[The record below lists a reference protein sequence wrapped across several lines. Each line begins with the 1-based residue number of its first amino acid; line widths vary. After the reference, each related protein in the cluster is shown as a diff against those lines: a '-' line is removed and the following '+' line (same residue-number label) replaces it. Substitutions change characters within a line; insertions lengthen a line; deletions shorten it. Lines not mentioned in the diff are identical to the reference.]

1 MNNNIKQIVIKN
13 SCHESWNKMTAV
25 FDGKYCESCKKN
37 VIDFTGMTNCEIV
50 NYLNTNKNVCGRF
63 IDNQFDNLNQNL
75 IVSQKRVSF
84 FKNYKFAAL
93 FAGILTLTK
102 AEAKPKEPAKYIQL
116 QSIIKD
122 NVNANDS
129 LQFIKVHGIVKD
141 ENGKRISGVT
151 ITVPGTKLI
160 TTTNSNGYFK
170 LMISQVANCQLSFKF
185 IGYQAINVPIIPDKR
200 SKYKITLKQQAALM
214 GEVIITRPK

>member
-25 FDGKYCESCKKN
+25 LDGKYCESCKKN
-37 VIDFTGMTNCEIV
+37 VIDFTRMTNCEIV

-122 NVNANDS
+122 NANANDS

-151 ITVPGTKLI
+151 IIVPGTKLI
-160 TTTNSNGYFK
+160 TTTDSNGYFK
-170 LMISQVANCQLSFKF
+170 LTVLPVPNYQLNFRF
-185 IGYQAINVPIIPDKR
+185 IGYKSINVPIIPDKR
-200 SKYKITLKQQAALM
+200 SKYKITLKQQASLM
-214 GEVIITRPK
+214 GEVIITRQK